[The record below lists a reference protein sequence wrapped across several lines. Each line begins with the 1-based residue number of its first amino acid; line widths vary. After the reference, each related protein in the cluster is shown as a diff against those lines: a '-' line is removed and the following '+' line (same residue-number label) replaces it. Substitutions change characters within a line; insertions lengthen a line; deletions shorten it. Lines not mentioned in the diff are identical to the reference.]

1 LAKYEKKLETE
12 HIKKTKLTE
21 AQIKELEL
29 LESYLN
35 LESIFDA
42 RNYCKEKLKSKLD
55 KDNDPTNDTII
66 DTVPDVRPRD
76 YVEFCLGLKF
86 PLIRLKLI
94 NAGSEI
100 LRIDFTEI
108 TTKFETRPVANNIYF
123 SLGTRGI
130 EVLGIYYNES
140 LKKDETTNEMVTLVS
155 SRHKTN
161 EEAAVKCENKLL
173 TFSFETNPIKIE
185 NAEFSIETK
194 VSSLEIF
201 YEKTSITEILRFFKT
216 DLIDFEEY
224 ANLGKKLKDNVWS
237 TAGLI
242 FAVDNH
248 KQFHVKA
255 ELSSPYFIIPV
266 KEIFLILNTQS
277 YFIAI
282 RIYGIK
288 ILMNKL
294 KKVLVHYFNLNI
306 EIYFDLIV
314 ISKKISILISTFIF
328 DS

>member
-1 LAKYEKKLETE
+1 
-12 HIKKTKLTE
+12 
-21 AQIKELEL
+21 
-29 LESYLN
+29 
-35 LESIFDA
+35 
-42 RNYCKEKLKSKLD
+42 
-55 KDNDPTNDTII
+55 
-66 DTVPDVRPRD
+66 
-76 YVEFCLGLKF
+76 
-86 PLIRLKLI
+86 
-94 NAGSEI
+94 
-100 LRIDFTEI
+100 
-108 TTKFETRPVANNIYF
+108 
-123 SLGTRGI
+123 
-130 EVLGIYYNES
+130 
-140 LKKDETTNEMVTLVS
+140 MVTLVS